1 MCTPWS
7 ARCEEQWPGR
17 ERASHHPKG
26 VVDFMPASRTTQS
39 TRVAAFARLRRRG
52 FTLVELLVVIA
63 IIGVLVGLLLPAVQ
77 SAREAA
83 RRASCQNN
91 VRQLA
96 LAVSLFESR
105 QKKFPPTMRHTP
117 GTTFVNNNGSWGIH
131 GRVLFYIEEG
141 TAAVQVNLEEA
152 FDQGSNAAS
161 GVPTARIPVFLC
173 PSEANDMVRT
183 KNGSP
188 FVYPHTYGFN
198 CGTWFVYDPASGRG
212 GDGSFHPN
220 SRLTPGSFPDGL
232 SKTLCVAHVKA
243 FTPYVRNTAD
253 PSGTFPAAAPPT
265 DPAAIASLASGGEQK
280 LGPDT
285 NSCTGHTEWPDGRVH
300 HTGVTTTFPPNTE
313 VLTTIGGVTYDIDL
327 NTLQEGKSATQPTF
341 AAITARSYHPGIVT
355 VAMMDGSTR
364 SVSDDVDP
372 RVWRAIGSRNGGEV
386 AQLP

>member
-1 MCTPWS
+1 M
-7 ARCEEQWPGR
+7 
-17 ERASHHPKG
+17 
-26 VVDFMPASRTTQS
+26 
-39 TRVAAFARLRRRG
+39 
-52 FTLVELLVVIA
+52 
-63 IIGVLVGLLLPAVQ
+63 
-77 SAREAA
+77 
-83 RRASCQNN
+83 
-91 VRQLA
+91 
-96 LAVSLFESR
+96 
-105 QKKFPPTMRHTP
+105 
-117 GTTFVNNNGSWGIH
+117 
-131 GRVLFYIEEG
+131 
-141 TAAVQVNLEEA
+141 
-152 FDQGSNAAS
+152 
-161 GVPTARIPVFLC
+161 
-173 PSEANDMVRT
+173 
-183 KNGSP
+183 
-188 FVYPHTYGFN
+188 
-198 CGTWFVYDPASGRG
+198 
-212 GDGSFHPN
+212 
-220 SRLTPGSFPDGL
+220 
-232 SKTLCVAHVKA
+232 AHVKA